1 MAASADSHILRAIP
15 PLSSN
20 TMARLPAIS
29 GRPAPKRKHDGP
41 SSPAAHKATQ
51 AQVTKAAKR
60 TLKRQQLVATAKA
73 ESDQAKPS
81 YGLKPT
87 ISKSALRRRKRKTRD
102 EAVLGQGGL
111 EGMREEIEELDD
123 DDDGGEDDIFATAAE
138 NHQHG
143 SDPRS
148 YTSASSSSGANKV
161 GSKLRRRVLAQE
173 QLRQPHILRDLRGP
187 ASGGKGAGLSAFAAI
202 REHARNTMPA
212 APAHRQQSSKKPRD
226 GDVAMS

>member
-1 MAASADSHILRAIP
+1 MSRTH
-15 PLSSN
+15 LSRLLQ
-20 TMARLPAIS
+20 ARLPAIS

-60 TLKRQQLVATAKA
+60 SLKRQQLVATAKA

-87 ISKSALRRRKRKTRD
+87 ISKSALRRRKRKARD

-123 DDDGGEDDIFATAAE
+123 DDDGGEDDVFATAAE
-138 NHQHG
+138 NQQQG

-148 YTSASSSSGANKV
+148 YTSASSSSSGANKV

-212 APAHRQQSSKKPRD
+212 APANRQQSSKKPGD